1 MRGEI
6 TINGVTFV
14 SGCLL
19 YYVATTIPELKVA
32 DKVGP
37 AFWPKTVLSLVILLS
52 GFLLIKNLGVLLSK
66 RESPIRPASSDSQKD
81 WTIRLLLTIGLS
93 LLYGFSVSYSGFL
106 LSIFIFQLILLFI
119 LKVKKVPILIFFP
132 LIMTGV
138 YYLIFIR
145 VLHMPLPRGT
155 GIFITLSRLFY

>member
-1 MRGEI
+1 
-6 TINGVTFV
+6 
-14 SGCLL
+14 
-19 YYVATTIPELKVA
+19 
-32 DKVGP
+32 
-37 AFWPKTVLSLVILLS
+37 
-52 GFLLIKNLGVLLSK
+52 LI
-66 RESPIRPASSDSQKD
+66 
-81 WTIRLLLTIGLS
+81 LTIGFS
-93 LLYGFSVSYSGFL
+93 LLYCFSVSYSGFL